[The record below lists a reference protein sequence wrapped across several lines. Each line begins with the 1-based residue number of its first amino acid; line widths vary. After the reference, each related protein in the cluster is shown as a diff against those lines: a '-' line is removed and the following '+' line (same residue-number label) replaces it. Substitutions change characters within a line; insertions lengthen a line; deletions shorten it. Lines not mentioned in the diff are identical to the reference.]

1 MEEYIVFS
9 NITSNNINN
18 NHITLQNFY
27 NNPLLNPKYTWINNP
42 TTGMFNSESNII
54 EFNIENIPRLILK
67 ENEMLLSNLI
77 ANNLI
82 GSGYN
87 ISNIYL
93 SNIVNIP
100 QLILSNVLSDV
111 LSYYVSSN
119 NLQDQKYINS
129 NSIQDILEFL
139 ISSNILSKQNY
150 INSNSIQDITS
161 FLISSNT
168 LKDQNYI
175 NSNSIEDI
183 TSFLISSNILSKQNY
198 INSNSIEDLLN
209 FLITSNNLKYQNY
222 INSNSIQDIIS
233 FLISSNTLKDQ
244 NYINSNSIED
254 ILSFL
259 ISSNTLKDQ
268 NYINSNSIQ
277 DNELLYITSNILS
290 KQNYMSSNFIFSY
303 ISSNNLK
310 DQNYINSNSAQDIT
324 SFLISSNLLSK
335 QNFINSNSIQD
346 IVSFFI
352 TSNNIKDQEYINSN
366 SIQDIASFLISSNIL
381 SKQNYINSNSI
392 QDIISFLISS
402 NLLSKQNLINSN
414 SIEDIVSFFIT
425 SNNIKDQ
432 EYINSN
438 SIQDIISF
446 LISSNN
452 LQDQQYINSNSI
464 QDIVSFLISSN
475 NLQDQKYINSNSIQ
489 DIVSFLISSNVLSKQ
504 NYINSNS
511 IQDITKFLI
520 SSNILSIQNY
530 INSNSIQDIF
540 SFLLSSNNLQDQCY
554 INSNSIQ
561 DIVSFLISSN
571 ILSKQNY
578 INSNSIKDLLDFY
591 ISSNNLKDQKYINSN
606 SITDIVSFLISSNT
620 LQDQK
625 YINSNSITDIASFL
639 ISSNNLQDQNYIN
652 SNSITDIV
660 SFLISSNN
668 LQDQNYINSN
678 SITDILKFLI
688 SSNILSKQ
696 NYINS
701 NSITDI
707 SKFLISSNILSKQ
720 NYINSNSIQDI
731 ISFLISSNNL
741 QDQNYINSNSI
752 TDIVSFLI
760 SSNNLQDQKYINSN
774 SITDIVSFLISS
786 NNLQDQKYIN
796 SNSITDI
803 VSFLISSNTLKDQ
816 NYINS
821 NSITDIVSF
830 LISSNNLQ
838 DQNYI
843 NSNSITDIF
852 SFLISSNNLQD
863 QKYINSNSIQDLLS
877 FFISSNILSKQNY
890 INSNSIT
897 DIYDFY
903 VASNS
908 VNYFI
913 LNNNFGNN
921 TSFTDILSSY
931 FNYVTQNTD
940 IIAEGIHNKF
950 IIDNV
955 YNNSLYV
962 DGTITASNLF
972 VLGANTILNT
982 TSYQTS
988 ELQII
993 NNNPYPSLI
1002 VDQTGISKDNLNIIN
1017 NGSNI
1022 LLISSNGNVGI
1033 GVINPKNTLE
1043 VNGDIIASNI
1053 IGSGSNIKDINW
1065 CNLINIPTYF
1075 ITSNI
1080 LESQLYINSNSVQDV
1095 ISFYVGSN
1103 VITPVMLNN
1112 GFINSNNIFTLT
1124 SNLGFDTITQ
1134 RNAAIKSL
1142 TYNYPLYKTSSSTI
1156 LNYNPLHMML
1166 NSNNSLTLSS
1176 NIRVVD
1182 NTLTFKFNLLQ
1193 GNITYPNLWYYQF
1206 KIKDYSKC
1214 YLIDGKEYNAF
1225 TLTSWSENNVDV
1237 LYNSFITVTNNQ
1249 KEIVNNNIVNNNLIY
1264 LDDGTLTTEGWQL
1277 DNDTEYMTW
1286 FSTTPKTIYNI
1297 LIDQINSSSNITN
1310 YNYIDSN
1317 ILSLQN
1323 YINSNYLLDNIKSL
1337 ITCNILSDI
1346 LLPYYNVVNNT
1357 TDNINNGINNKFI
1370 VNTIYDNNLNID
1382 GTITASN
1389 LYVLGINTVFTNNF
1403 TNPIN
1408 NLSIENFNTG
1418 TALIVDQLTTDVDIA
1433 NFYNN
1438 NDIILSISGNSNIG
1452 IKTLNP
1458 NYKLEVIGT
1467 VNATEIYGI
1476 GSNISNIIWSNII
1489 NIDPSYVSSNSLLN
1503 NLSFIVTPNDL
1514 LNYLKQG
1521 YINDI
1526 NIILNLNTN
1535 YGFDTVSQMNND
1547 INYLNSKVDYINND
1561 ILSNVIYYNN
1571 ILQNN
1576 YGLIEDNSYSL
1587 SNVNFNI
1594 SNKNTFFYFNSNI
1607 YLPNSINEGNYNV
1620 DFFNGKN
1627 IIYNY
1632 NNININYSTVYPI
1645 LYDTDNT
1652 VLNPKVFYQF
1662 DGNLNDVSGNNNN
1675 LIGYNNIGFSSNSIY
1690 GLSLNFISSNLNYAK
1705 MISSNSINIS
1715 TIQNSYGFTISFW
1728 VLIKPTTGNGST
1740 IFEIRDN
1747 TYPLNYL
1754 YINYIFGNL
1763 GSGVLRFGTN
1773 LDPIFAKVGMFSGFG
1788 DPYSIYYDTFYNI
1801 KNYNDSKY
1809 HHIIWQI
1816 DNTGSWNIWVD
1827 NIQLIGNNIPTRGNV
1842 VTTYGSYYAFP
1853 VISEY
1858 YSIMGFEFPLNI
1870 NTTYSYTFGNNF
1882 YLNNS
1887 GGYFDGNI
1895 VDFRIYNS
1903 IITSNQITT
1912 LYNNPIS
1919 YSTYNNYLTNSLIG
1933 WYKFQNN
1940 LNDSSGNNN
1949 NIVGIGTI
1957 RYSSTAGIIN
1967 GPTCLYLN
1975 KDIWTADNYISI
1987 PPSIINLP
1995 NIQRTT
2001 GITISFW
2008 VSTNQWQRNIIEMS
2022 TDFAMLTDYNY
2033 SNWYYVRFIF
2043 KNNTISL
2050 PLTSINFLDGKN
2062 HFICYTVDN
2071 TGTWNLW
2078 MDNIKLIGNG
2088 GLLGNVT
2095 SLNLTTNS
2103 YFYIG
2108 KSIGYGNISD
2118 LRIYPLVLSD
2128 EYIYKLHYYIE
2139 YNSPLNIT
2147 STLSTKNKNIYYAD
2161 STYPILFDYN
2171 NIIIQPLLWLKF
2183 DNILKTYNL
2192 YNVPVFDS
2200 SIYNNTTGNV
2210 GKVHY
2215 SSFGIKGNNSF
2226 FLGNNRYLTYNN
2238 ISLLKM
2244 SFSIS
2249 FWSFIWTISAANIII
2264 IGDVNNSYQRITFGI
2279 NSTNNYVFD
2288 FTNDGF
2294 NSSATC
2300 TNDFHTWVH
2309 LTITYNPNTNIRKI
2323 YRNGVLIGYN
2333 IANGIPFPSAVFN
2346 IGKDQVNG
2354 TYWSGAIDDFR
2365 IYNIELQ
2372 EYQVKNLY
2380 TGKINFYHYAN
2391 DGPLYTNTL
2400 TNNIGINTKNPPNTV
2415 QVNGTIKANEFSGYG
2430 SNINNINWSNII
2442 NIPTSVQN
2450 VLTSIAI
2457 SSNVLFNQPYANNY
2471 NVSANYLSSNYF
2483 TTMNY
2488 INSNNMTSL
2497 INSYNNL
2504 IINTNYITSNSLN
2517 NYVNDSTLS
2526 LLQNNYSTVIDN
2538 YYVSNI
2544 NFVVNKDNNTYNS
2557 NSQRLN
2563 NNSYLYFNDEKLNIT
2578 NIINHGLYKLKYEN
2592 GNSILYYNT
2601 YSNIIPYLSDTVLE
2615 ITPKNLLSTTDKNYS
2630 NIYDS
2635 SNNIIYPRTWYKFD
2649 NNNVITYDSTPY
2661 SHATISITNSSFSS
2675 NSIKGYTSLYLGGNS
2690 YGILWRGY
2698 TLDTSS
2704 FSVMFWIYQPR
2715 TNLVFSCLS
2724 SQNIT
2729 VMGST
2734 ANSYYFTVNSG
2745 YGRTT
2750 TSYPLLQNDIGKWV
2764 HMTYVFDNNLK
2775 YGYIYR
2781 NGSNIA
2787 KMYMPITTLIDD
2799 LLYLGSTSPSS
2810 CLFNLDDYR
2819 LYSNVVLTSNQI
2831 LSCINATY
2839 YDSSTDIFI
2848 TSNNSYP
2855 NAYNGITSNILNPLS
2870 WYKFED
2876 LNNIQLF
2883 NNPTLSQNSVKGNN
2897 CLLLN
2902 GTDQYLT
2909 DTLSYNLFNS
2919 DFSISF
2925 WTKPLNNSDMYI
2937 YNIANSYFG
2946 IKNNNYYLNFN
2957 GTEILTSFDITND
2970 VNTWIYIIITYNL
2983 ATNTIIIYRNNN
2995 IIITSNPSN
3004 SITTNNILTIGKY
3017 NNNYWNGYIDDFRI
3031 YNITLSELQIKELYA
3046 GRITYY
3052 HYYNNGP
3059 LYINNITNNIGI
3071 NVINPLYTLQV
3082 NGNTNATEFIGIGS
3096 NITNITWNNILFP
3109 SYIKNNIIT
3118 SNNLHE
3124 QNYINS
3130 NSIQNLLDFYI
3141 SSNILSKQ
3149 NYINSNSIT
3158 DLLSLLISSNVLQEQ
3173 NYINSNSII
3182 DLLDFYISSNIL
3194 QKQNYINSNSLKDI
3208 TSFLISSNTL
3218 QDQNYINSNSITDI
3232 ISFLISSNTLQ
3243 DQNYINSNSIED
3255 LLLFLISSN
3264 TLQDQNY
3271 INSKSIQDITNF
3283 LISSNILQKQNYI
3296 NSNSIIDLLDFYIS
3310 SNIIS
3315 KQSYVNSNSITN
3327 LLDFY
3332 ISSNILSKQIYINSN
3347 SIIDLLDF
3355 YLSSNI
3361 LNNIYNSNSIQDI
3374 LDFYISSNILSKQD
3388 YINSNSIT
3396 DLLDL
3401 YISSNILSKQNY
3413 VNSNS
3418 ITDLLNYYISSN
3430 VLQDQ
3435 QYINSNSI
3443 TDLLDFYIS
3452 SNVLQEQ
3459 NYINSNSIEN
3469 IISFY
3474 VSSNTIINN
3483 NLVSITSIDNVN
3495 NIIGYLSNVLTTIN
3509 NKIDIINT
3517 KLYNNNIF

>member
-9 NITSNNINN
+9 NITSNNIINN
-18 NHITLQNFY
+18 NHITFQNFH

-77 ANNLI
+77 ATNLI

-111 LSYYVSSN
+111 LSYYISSN
-119 NLQDQKYINS
+119 TLKDQKYINS
-129 NSIQDILEFL
+129 NSITDILSFL

-161 FLISSNT
+161 FLISSNSLKDQNYINSNSVQDIVDFLISSNLLSKQNYINSNSIQDVISFFIT
-168 LKDQNYI
+168 SNNLKDQNYI
-175 NSNSIEDI
+175 NSNSIIDI
-183 TSFLISSNILSKQNY
+183 VNFLISSNNLQDQNYINSNSIIDILNFLISSNTLYDQKYINSNSIKDNELLYISSNILSKQYYISSNFIFSYISSNNLIDQKYINSNSIQDIISFLISSNILSKQNY
-198 INSNSIEDLLN
+198 INSNSVQDVIS
-209 FLITSNNLKYQNY
+209 FFITSNNLQ
-222 INSNSIQDIIS
+222 
-233 FLISSNTLKDQ
+233 DQ
-244 NYINSNSIED
+244 NYINSNSI
-254 ILSFL
+254 
-259 ISSNTLKDQ
+259 
-268 NYINSNSIQ
+268 
-277 DNELLYITSNILS
+277 
-290 KQNYMSSNFIFSY
+290 
-303 ISSNNLK
+303 
-310 DQNYINSNSAQDIT
+310 A
-324 SFLISSNLLSK
+324 
-335 QNFINSNSIQD
+335 D
-346 IVSFFI
+346 IV
-352 TSNNIKDQEYINSN
+352 N
-366 SIQDIASFLISSNIL
+366 FLISSNIL

-392 QDIISFLISS
+392 QDIFSFLISS
-402 NLLSKQNLINSN
+402 NI
-414 SIEDIVSFFIT
+414 
-425 SNNIKDQ
+425 
-432 EYINSN
+432 
-438 SIQDIISF
+438 
-446 LISSNN
+446 
-452 LQDQQYINSNSI
+452 
-464 QDIVSFLISSN
+464 
-475 NLQDQKYINSNSIQ
+475 
-489 DIVSFLISSNVLSKQ
+489 LSKQ

-511 IQDITKFLI
+511 ITDFLGFFISSNNLNDQNYINSNSIIDIINFYISSNNLQDQNYINSNSITDIVNFLI
-520 SSNILSIQNY
+520 SSNILSKQNY
-530 INSNSIQDIF
+530 INSNSIT
-540 SFLLSSNNLQDQCY
+540 
-554 INSNSIQ
+554 

-578 INSNSIKDLLDFY
+578 INSNSI
-591 ISSNNLKDQKYINSN
+591 
-606 SITDIVSFLISSNT
+606 TDIT
-620 LQDQK
+620 
-625 YINSNSITDIASFL
+625 
-639 ISSNNLQDQNYIN
+639 
-652 SNSITDIV
+652 
-660 SFLISSNN
+660 
-668 LQDQNYINSN
+668 
-678 SITDILKFLI
+678 
-688 SSNILSKQ
+688 
-696 NYINS
+696 
-701 NSITDI
+701 
-707 SKFLISSNILSKQ
+707 KFLISSNILSKQ

-760 SSNNLQDQKYINSN
+760 SSNILLKQNYINSNSITDIIDFFVSSNILSKQNYINSNSITDLLGFLISSNVLQHQNYINSNSITDIISFLISSNNLQDQQYINSNSIQDIFSFLISSNNLQDQNYINSNSIKDIISFLISSNILSKQNYINSNSINDITKFIISSNILSKQNYINSNSIQDLVSFLISSNILQYQNYINSN

-796 SNSITDI
+796 SNSIQDLVSFLISSNTLQDQNYINSNSTTDI
-803 VSFLISSNTLKDQ
+803 VSFLISSNLLSKQ
-816 NYINS
+816 KYINS
-821 NSITDIVSF
+821 NSISDIVSF

-843 NSNSITDIF
+843 NSNSIIDII

-863 QKYINSNSIQDLLS
+863 QNYINSNSITDIIS
-877 FFISSNILSKQNY
+877 FLISSNILSKQNY

-897 DIYDFY
+897 DIYNFY

-921 TSFTDILSSY
+921 TSFNNILNSY

-940 IIAEGIHNKF
+940 IIVEGIHNKF
-950 IIDNV
+950 IIDNI
-955 YNNSLYV
+955 YNNNLYV

-1002 VDQTGISKDNLNIIN
+1002 VDQTGLSKDNLHIFN

-1022 LLISSNGNVGI
+1022 LSISSNGNVGI
-1033 GVINPKNTLE
+1033 GIINPTNALE

-1053 IGSGSNIKDINW
+1053 IGSGSNVTNINW
-1065 CNLINIPTYF
+1065 CNLINVPLYF

-1080 LESQLYINSNSVQDV
+1080 LQSQLYINSNSVNDI

-1103 VITPVMLNN
+1103 VISSVMLND

-1156 LNYNPLHMML
+1156 LNYNPYHMML
-1166 NSNNSLTLSS
+1166 NSNNALTLSS
-1176 NIRVVD
+1176 NVKVVD

-1193 GNITYPNLWYYQF
+1193 GNITYPFLWYYQF

-1214 YLIDGKEYNAF
+1214 YLIDGKEYNVF
-1225 TLTSWSENNVDV
+1225 TLTSWSGNNVDV
-1237 LYNSFITVTNNQ
+1237 LYNSFITITNNK
-1249 KEIVNNNIVNNNLIY
+1249 KEIVNNNIVNNNIIIDLG
-1264 LDDGTLTTEGWQL
+1264 DGTLTTEGWQL

-1297 LIDQINSSSNITN
+1297 LVDQINSSSNITN

-1323 YINSNYLLDNIKSL
+1323 YINSNYLFNNITSL
-1337 ITCNILSDI
+1337 ITCNVLKDI
-1346 LLPYYNVVNNT
+1346 LLPYYNILNNT
-1357 TDNINNGINNKFI
+1357 TDNINNGVVNKFI
-1370 VNTIYDNNLNID
+1370 VNKIYDNNLNIN

-1389 LYVLGINTVFTNNF
+1389 LYVLGTNTVFANNF

-1418 TALIVDQLTTDVDIA
+1418 TALTVEQKTPNIDIA
-1433 NFYNN
+1433 HFYNN
-1438 NDIILSISGNSNIG
+1438 NDIILSITGNSNIG

-1467 VNATEIYGI
+1467 VNTTEIYGI

-1489 NIDPSYVSSNSLLN
+1489 NIDPKYVYSNSLIN
-1503 NLSFIVTPNDL
+1503 NLSFIVTSNDL

-1526 NIILNLNTN
+1526 NIISNLNAN
-1535 YGFDTVSQMNND
+1535 YGFDTVNQMNSD
-1547 INYLNSKVDYINND
+1547 INYLNNKVNFINND

-1587 SNVNFNI
+1587 SNVNFTI
-1594 SNKNTFFYFNSNI
+1594 KNKNTYFYFNSNI
-1607 YLPNSINEGNYNV
+1607 YLPNSIIQGNYNV

-1632 NNININYSTVYPI
+1632 KTTNINYSTVYPI
-1645 LYDTDNT
+1645 IYDTDNT
-1652 VLNPKVFYQF
+1652 VLNPIVFYQF
-1662 DGNLNDVSGNNNN
+1662 DGSLNDISGNNNN

-1690 GLSLNFISSNLNYAK
+1690 GLSLKFNTSNFNYAKIISSNN
-1705 MISSNSINIS
+1705 INIS
-1715 TIQNSYGFTISFW
+1715 AIQNSYGYTISFW
-1728 VLIKPTTGNGST
+1728 VLITPNAGNGST

-1754 YINYIFGNL
+1754 YINSYNGI
-1763 GSGVLRFGTN
+1763 LRFGAN
-1773 LDPIFAKVGMFSGFG
+1773 LDPIFAKVGMFSEFG
-1788 DPYSIYYDTFYNI
+1788 NPYWIYYDTLYNV
-1801 KNYNDSKY
+1801 KNYIDYKY

-1816 DNTGSWNIWVD
+1816 DNSGAWNIWID
-1827 NIQLIGNNIPTRGNV
+1827 NNQLVGNNIPSQGFNV
-1842 VTTYGSYYAFP
+1842 LTTYGTNYSFPTIAYYN
-1853 VISEY
+1853 
-1858 YSIMGFEFPLNI
+1858 SIIGFELPLNT
-1870 NTTYSYTFGNNF
+1870 NTTYSYTFGNNY

-1895 VDFRIYNS
+1895 VDFRIYTS

-1919 YSTYNNYLTNSLIG
+1919 YSTYNSYLTTSLIG

-1949 NIVGIGTI
+1949 NITGIGTI
-1957 RYSSTAGIIN
+1957 RYNSTGGIIN
-1967 GPTCLYLN
+1967 GPICLYLN
-1975 KDIWTADNYISI
+1975 KDIWTNDNYISI

-2008 VSTNQWQRNIIEMS
+2008 VSTNQWQRSIIEMS
-2022 TDFAMLTDYNY
+2022 TDFIMVTDYNY
-2033 SNWYYVRFIF
+2033 SNAYYARFVF

-2050 PLTSINFLDGKN
+2050 PLTSINFLDGN
-2062 HFICYTVDN
+2062 YHHICYTVDN

-2088 GLLGNVT
+2088 GILGNVT

-2128 EYIYKLHYYIE
+2128 DYIYKLHYYIE
-2139 YNSPLNIT
+2139 YNSPLTIT
-2147 STLSTKNKNIYYAD
+2147 STLATRNRYINYVD
-2161 STYPILFDYN
+2161 SSYPILFDYN

-2183 DNILKTYNL
+2183 DNIPPAYL
-2192 YNVPVFDS
+2192 YNVSIDDS
-2200 SIYNNTTGNV
+2200 SIYNTQTAVNV
-2210 GKVHY
+2210 SKLHF
-2215 SSFGIKGNNSF
+2215 SNFGVKGNNSF
-2226 FLGNNRYLTYNN
+2226 FLYNNRYITYNT
-2238 ISLLKM
+2238 ISLSYI

-2249 FWSFIWTISAANIII
+2249 FWSFIWTISPINIIV
-2264 IGDVNNSYQRITFGI
+2264 IGNINNSYQRITFGI
-2279 NSTNNYVFD
+2279 NATNNYVFD

-2294 NSSATC
+2294 YSSATC
-2300 TNDFHTWVH
+2300 TNDYHKWVH
-2309 LTITYNPNTNIRKI
+2309 LTITYNANTNIRKI
-2323 YRNGVLIGYN
+2323 YKNGVLIGYN
-2333 IANGIPFPSAVFN
+2333 IANGVPYPTSILE
-2346 IGKDQVNG
+2346 IGIDRIAG
-2354 TYWSGAIDDFR
+2354 TYWKGAIDDFR
-2365 IYNIELQ
+2365 IYKTELP

-2400 TNNIGINTKNPPNTV
+2400 TNNIGINTKNPPNTL
-2415 QVNGTIKANEFSGYG
+2415 QVNGTIKADEFSGSG
-2430 SNINNINWSNII
+2430 SNITNINWSNII
-2442 NIPTSVQN
+2442 NIPISVQN
-2450 VLTSIAI
+2450 IINSITI
-2457 SSNVLFNQPYANNY
+2457 SSNVLFNQPYANNF
-2471 NVSANYLSSNYF
+2471 NVSANYVSSNYF

-2488 INSNNMTSL
+2488 INSNNIASL
-2497 INSYNNL
+2497 INTYNT
-2504 IINTNYITSNSLN
+2504 IILNTNYITSNSLN
-2517 NYVNDSTLS
+2517 SYVNNNSISSL
-2526 LLQNNYSTVIDN
+2526 LLQNNYNSITDN
-2538 YYVSNI
+2538 YYISNI
-2544 NFVVNKDNNTYNS
+2544 NFVVNKNNNTYNS
-2557 NSQRLN
+2557 NSSFMTLN
-2563 NNSYLYFNDEKLNIT
+2563 NTSYLYFNNNPLDVT
-2578 NIINHGLYKLKYEN
+2578 NIINYGLYKVKYDN
-2592 GNSILYYNT
+2592 GKSIIYYNT
-2601 YSNIIPYLSDTVLE
+2601 YSNIMPYLTDTILE
-2615 ITPKNLLSTTDKNYS
+2615 LTTNNILSTTDRNYS

-2635 SNNIIYPRTWYKFD
+2635 SNNIIYPRTWFKFD

-2675 NSIKGYTSLYLGGNS
+2675 NSIKGYTSLYLGSSS

-2698 TLDTSS
+2698 ALDTSS

-2724 SQNIT
+2724 SQNTT
-2729 VMGST
+2729 VMGTT

-2764 HMTYVFDNNLK
+2764 HMTYVFDNDLK

-2799 LLYLGSTSPSS
+2799 LLYLGGTSPSS

-2855 NAYNGITSNILNPLS
+2855 NAYNGITSNIINPLS

-2876 LNNIQLF
+2876 LNNLQLY
-2883 NNPTLSQNSVKGNN
+2883 NNPSLSINSVKGNK

-2909 DTLSYNLFNS
+2909 DTLSYNLYNN
-2919 DFSISF
+2919 DFSICF
-2925 WTKPLNNSDMYI
+2925 WIKPLTNSDMYI
-2937 YNIANSYFG
+2937 YTFANSYFG
-2946 IKNNNYYLNFN
+2946 INNNKYYLNFN
-2957 GTEILTSFDITND
+2957 GTIITTYDITND
-2970 VNTWIYIIITYNL
+2970 INQWIYIIISYNV
-2983 ATNTIIIYRNNN
+2983 ASNTIIIYRNSIS
-2995 IIITSNPSN
+2995 IISSNPST
-3004 SITTNNILTIGKY
+3004 SITNNNILTIG
-3017 NNNYWNGYIDDFRI
+3017 NNNNYYWNGYIDDFRI
-3031 YNITLSELQIKELYA
+3031 YNITLSTTQIKELYS

-3059 LYINNITNNIGI
+3059 LFINNITNNIGI
-3071 NVINPLYTLQV
+3071 NTPNPRYTLDIL
-3082 NGNTNATEFIGIGS
+3082 GNTKATEFIGIGS
-3096 NITNITWNNILFP
+3096 NLTNIKWSNILFP

-3118 SNNLHE
+3118 SNDLNQ

-3130 NSIQNLLDFYI
+3130 NSIQDLLNFYI
-3141 SSNILSKQ
+3141 SSNTLNKQKYINSNSIQDLISYYISSNNLQNQ
-3149 NYINSNSIT
+3149 NYINSNSIQ
-3158 DLLSLLISSNVLQEQ
+3158 DLLN
-3173 NYINSNSII
+3173 
-3182 DLLDFYISSNIL
+3182 FYISSKIL
-3194 QKQNYINSNSLKDI
+3194 K
-3208 TSFLISSNTL
+3208 
-3218 QDQNYINSNSITDI
+3218 DQNYINSNSISDI
-3232 ISFLISSNTLQ
+3232 VSFLISSNTLQ

-3255 LLLFLISSN
+3255 LLTFYISSNILKYQNYINSNSISDIVSFLISSN

-3271 INSKSIQDITNF
+3271 INSNSIEDLLTF
-3283 LISSNILQKQNYI
+3283 YISSNNLQDQKYI
-3296 NSNSIIDLLDFYIS
+3296 NSNSIEKLLSFYIS
-3310 SNIIS
+3310 SNNLQDQKYI
-3315 KQSYVNSNSITN
+3315 NSNSIED
-3327 LLDFY
+3327 LLTFY
-3332 ISSNILSKQIYINSN
+3332 ISSNILK
-3347 SIIDLLDF
+3347 D
-3355 YLSSNI
+3355 
-3361 LNNIYNSNSIQDI
+3361 
-3374 LDFYISSNILSKQD
+3374 
-3388 YINSNSIT
+3388 
-3396 DLLDL
+3396 
-3401 YISSNILSKQNY
+3401 
-3413 VNSNS
+3413 
-3418 ITDLLNYYISSN
+3418 
-3430 VLQDQ
+3430 
-3435 QYINSNSI
+3435 
-3443 TDLLDFYIS
+3443 
-3452 SNVLQEQ
+3452 Q

-3469 IISFY
+3469 LLEYLISSNQLNYIYSSNSIIDILSFYISSNNLYDQNYINSNSIINLLSFYISSNNLQDQNYINSNSIEDLLAFYISSNTLKNQNYINSNSIQNITEFYISSNILKDQNYINSNSIQDITSFY

-3483 NLVSITSIDNVN
+3483 NFVDIITTNNV
-3495 NIIGYLSNVLTTIN
+3495 IGYLSNLLTTIN
-3509 NKIDIINT
+3509 NKIDVINM